1 VLRVPGERSLALRV
15 PMGAQRKNAAP
26 PAAGGRRRSVVSTTA
41 KGYMRLRPFFLP
53 FFAFFLFFA
62 MAHLT

>member
-1 VLRVPGERSLALRV
+1 
-15 PMGAQRKNAAP
+15 MGAQRKNAAP